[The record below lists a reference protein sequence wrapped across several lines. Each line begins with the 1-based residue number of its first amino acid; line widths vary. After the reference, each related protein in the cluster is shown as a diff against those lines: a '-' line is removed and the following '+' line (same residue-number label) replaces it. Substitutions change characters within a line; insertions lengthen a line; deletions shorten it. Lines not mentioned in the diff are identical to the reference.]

1 MEINL
6 WVTGTTHLFATI
18 KILIHREA
26 DAKMGLYYLDKLEE
40 KYYIT
45 SDNIKI
51 KT

>member
-26 DAKMGLYYLDKLEE
+26 DVKIELYYLDKLEE

-45 SDNIKI
+45 SDNIK